1 MKIPLPACLAAFA
14 VLSTLVARAE
24 VVESDIVIF
33 GGTSGGVAAAV
44 QAHRMGKT
52 AVIAEWSEH
61 LGGLTTGGLGATDIG
76 NKGAIGG
83 ISREFYEQIA
93 SYYSKPEAWTWQR
106 PEAGTSQKREIQ
118 DARKHD
124 KSPDPLVAK
133 TNRPTKWTFEP
144 HVAMEIY
151 ERWLKD
157 AGVKVY
163 LGEKLKSVKKDGAR
177 IVEFTTES
185 GRTFRGKVFIDASYE
200 GDLMAKAGVTYHVGR
215 EANAEYGETLNGFRE
230 KTPQHQFTVNVD
242 PYVTPGDPA
251 SGLIAYIQKGT
262 GEKPGDGDKCVQAYN
277 FRLCMTRT
285 KENLVPWSEV
295 KPANYDEKNYELLAR
310 FVEALEKAGK
320 PPTGI
325 FMGPTPMPNDKTD
338 TNNAGAFSTDFIGE
352 NYAYPDADYATRER
366 IIREHADY
374 IKGMLYFLSSSAR
387 VPQHVRDTVNKWGLA
402 RDEFPKNGHFP
413 TQLYVREARR
423 MISDYVMT
431 EANCRWERKAEDPVA
446 LGAYNMDSHNC
457 QRLVQDG
464 FVRNEGDVEVGVAGP
479 YPVSYRSIVPK
490 AAEAENLLVPVCLSA
505 THIAYG
511 SIRMEPVFM
520 ILGQSAAT
528 AASLAIDGKVTVQ
541 KVDYPQLKAQL
552 VKDAQVLEWTGPSR
566 RPSYPPPKLD
576 GIVLDDMDGHK
587 TGDWTLG
594 SLRGTQRIGEGYVH
608 DHNEHKGELSV
619 EWTPDIPVAGKYEII
634 FHFPPNGNRATNV
647 PVTIAVKGAPVQT
660 FHVNEQEAIG
670 HQSLGQFNLP
680 VGRNTTITVSNAG
693 TDGFVVVDGVQLI
706 KVELPNP

>member
-1 MKIPLPACLAAFA
+1 MKIPLPACIAALALTS
-14 VLSTLVARAE
+14 VLVARAE

-44 QAHRMGKT
+44 QARRMGKS
-52 AVIAEWSEH
+52 AVIAEWSQH

-93 SYYSKPEAWTWQR
+93 THYSKPEAWTWQ
-106 PEAGTSQKREIQ
+106 KRAAQ
-118 DARKHD
+118 DVRHE
-124 KSPDPLVAK
+124 KSSDPLVAK
-133 TNRPTKWTFEP
+133 THRETKWTFEP

-151 ERWLKD
+151 QRWLQD

-163 LGEKLKSVKKDGAR
+163 LGEKLKSVKKNGTR

-185 GRTFRGKVFIDASYE
+185 GRTFRGKMFIDASYE

-215 EANAEYGETLNGFRE
+215 EANSEFSETLNGFRE
-230 KTPQHQFTVNVD
+230 KTPQHQFTVDVD
-242 PYVTPGDPA
+242 PYVTPGDPS
-251 SGLIAYIQKGT
+251 SGLIPYVQKGT
-262 GEKPGDGDKCVQAYN
+262 AENPGDADECVQAYN

-295 KPANYDEKNYELLAR
+295 KPASYDEKKYELLAR
-310 FVEALEKAGK
+310 FIEALEKTGK
-320 PPTGI
+320 PATGI

-352 NYAYPDADYATRER
+352 NYAYPDADYPTRER

-374 IKGMLYFLSSSAR
+374 IKGMLYFLSTSSR
-387 VPQHVRDTVNKWGLA
+387 VPQHIRDTVNKWGLA
-402 RDEFPKNGHFP
+402 RDEFANNGHFP
-413 TQLYVREARR
+413 QQLYVREARR

-431 EANCRWERKAEDPVA
+431 ESNCRWERKAEDPVA

-457 QRLVQDG
+457 QRFVQNG

-490 AAEAENLLVPVCLSA
+490 AAEAGNLLVPVCLSA

-528 AASLAIDGKVTVQ
+528 AASLAIDGNVTVQ

-552 VKDAQVLEWTGPSR
+552 LKDAQVLEWTGPSH
-566 RPSYPPPKLD
+566 RPSYPPRKLD
-576 GIVLDDMDGHK
+576 GIVLDDSDGHK
-587 TGDWTLG
+587 VGAWTVG
-594 SLRGTQRIGEGYVH
+594 SLRGTQHIGEGYVH
-608 DHNEHKGELSV
+608 DHNEQKGALSV
-619 EWTPDIPVAGKYEII
+619 DWTPDVPVAGKYEII
-634 FHFPPNGNRATNV
+634 FHFPPNENRATNV
-647 PVTIAVKGAPVQT
+647 PVTVAIKGAPSQT
-660 FHVNEQEAIG
+660 FHVNEQDFSG

-680 VGRNTTITVSNAG
+680 VGHNTTISVSNAD